1 MVSHAS
7 ASALGDASA
16 SALGDASASALGDAS
31 VSGRGDA
38 SAQAPAPASADGS
51 RSTAPRNR
59 LSRFAWALLGYEVLV
74 VAWGAYVR
82 ATGSGA
88 GCGRHWPTCNGDILP
103 RAARVETLIELS
115 HRLSSGGALIGTVVL
130 LVWALRV
137 YPRGH
142 RVRSGAGVTMLL
154 MVAEALI
161 GAGLV
166 LFELVA
172 HDASMK
178 RALSISLHL
187 INTFLLLA
195 STATTAWWASGG
207 RPLRLRDPRGAASA
221 VTIVFGI
228 LLAAMLVVGASGAVT
243 ALGDTLFPTPSLAA
257 GIAQDFAPGSH
268 LFVRLRAI
276 HPMLAMTTAGAIVV
290 AMGLVRSLRPA
301 RAVRILS
308 RVAAS
313 LAVAQVAAGIAD
325 VLARAPVAMQLVHLA
340 LADLVWISLVL
351 TGAAALAEPEVAPL
365 ARSTDTTAAPL
376 SGIL

>member
-1 MVSHAS
+1 MS
-7 ASALGDASA
+7 
-16 SALGDASASALGDAS
+16 
-31 VSGRGDA
+31 RGDA
-38 SAQAPAPASADGS
+38 FGPVSPRASLA
-51 RSTAPRNR
+51 
-59 LSRFAWALLGYEVLV
+59 RFAWGLLAYEILV

-103 RAARVETLIELS
+103 RAPRIETLIELS

-142 RVRSGAGVTMLL
+142 RVRRGAAITASLML
-154 MVAEALI
+154 AEALI

-178 RALSISLHL
+178 RALSMSLHL
-187 INTFLLLA
+187 VNTFLLLA

-207 RPLRLRDPRGAASA
+207 AAIRLRGRRGGAAA
-221 VTIVFGI
+221 VEVVFGV
-228 LLAAMLVVGASGAVT
+228 LLLAMLVVGASGAVT
-243 ALGDTLFPTPSLAA
+243 ALGDTLFPAPSISA
-257 GIAQDFAPGSH
+257 GIAQDFAASSH

-290 AMGLVRSLRPA
+290 AMGLVRSLRPG
-301 RAVRILS
+301 REVGILS
-308 RVAAS
+308 RLAAS
-313 LAVAQVAAGIAD
+313 LAVAQVAAGIGD
-325 VLARAPVAMQLVHLA
+325 VLTRAPVAMQLVHLA

-351 TGAAALAEPEVAPL
+351 TGVAALAEPEP
-365 ARSTDTTAAPL
+365 STVSYQL
-376 SGIL
+376 SAISD